1 LLGISGKEGAV
12 SGIWEKVL
20 GQLQI
25 GKRYS
30 SDITNPLWNPSE
42 SGGIFKNDIEGSG
55 RIFFLVVICR
65 FSSLSGER

>member
-1 LLGISGKEGAV
+1 LLGSSGKEGAV

-30 SDITNPLWNPSE
+30 SDITNPLWNLSK
-42 SGGIFKNDIEGSG
+42 SDGIFKNEMECSG
-55 RIFFLVVICR
+55 RIL
-65 FSSLSGER
+65 LK